1 MSAFS
6 WLHYLC
12 SVIKIPVF
20 FLLFLITE
28 NQNSIKSRRA
38 RERDTHKPRSIIH
51 LYYKLVETVSGL
63 GELVNL
69 QRLTDS
75 LVLSLSSLGVSAFFV
90 ENVAELQLAAL
101 KLVTGI
107 FSQYEAHRKLI
118 IEDILASLSRLP
130 SSKRNLRSYK

>member
-1 MSAFS
+1 M
-6 WLHYLC
+6 
-12 SVIKIPVF
+12 
-20 FLLFLITE
+20 
-28 NQNSIKSRRA
+28 
-38 RERDTHKPRSIIH
+38 
-51 LYYKLVETVSGL
+51 